1 MLSHKLN
8 AYKDLKHGNLIK
20 RCYREQPEADDNI
33 TYREAEALT
42 ENQ

>member
-8 AYKDLKHGNLIK
+8 AYKDLKHDNLIK
-20 RCYREQPEADDNI
+20 RCYRKHTLRDDNI

-42 ENQ
+42 ESQ